1 MQIYWTLYIKDSMF
15 NPKLQF
21 TIHNKKGNARAW
33 TILLN
38 GVEVPTPVFMPVGT
52 KASIKWIFLDM
63 LRNPDY
69 RGELEPIMIM
79 LSNTFHLY
87 LRPGESLIQQSGGVQ
102 KFMNWPGLVLTDSGG
117 FQVFSL
123 WLNKKNSAWGMNKK
137 WPIVSVKEE
146 WIKFQSPIDGSKHFM
161 SPEDCVDIQSALWSD
176 IMMVLDVCS
185 PWWSDA
191 RTYKKQMDMTHRR
204 ATRQFEHLAKH
215 RDWVR
220 GVLFPIVQWWTDH
233 WLRQESIDYLSQYA
247 IDGIAVWWVSV
258 WESRELIQDI
268 TTFCWN
274 KLPYNVPRYLMGI
287 GDPETIK
294 HAIYAWFD
302 MFDCVMPTR
311 LGRHGIAYS
320 DAWNIHLRNA
330 CYRDDHTPLWPEA
343 KNGLSKVYTKA
354 YIHHL
359 LREKEMLWW
368 LILSLHNIFYLHQMV
383 AEIRKDI
390 MHW

>member
-1 MQIYWTLYIKDSMF
+1 MQLFNSILYEIIIMFDS
-15 NPKLQF
+15 KLKF
-21 TIHNKKGNARAW
+21 TVNKQKGNARAW

-38 GVEVPTPVFMPVGT
+38 GIELPTPVFMPVGT
-52 KASIKWIFLDM
+52 KASIKGIFLDM
-63 LRNPDY
+63 LNNPEY
-69 RGELEPIMIM
+69 LWELEPMMIM

-87 LRPGESLIQQSGGVQ
+87 LRPWEWIVKEAWGVQ
-102 KFMNWPGLVLTDSGG
+102 KFMNWPWLVLTDSGG

-123 WLNKKNSAWGMNKK
+123 WLNKKWTWWMNKK

-146 WIKFQSPIDGSKHFM
+146 WIKFHSPIDWSKHFM
-161 SPEDCVDIQSALWSD
+161 SPENCVDIQSALWSD

-185 PWWSDA
+185 PWWSDI

-204 ATRQFEHLAKH
+204 ATRQFEHYAANKENS
-215 RDWVR
+215 RW
-220 GVLFPIVQWWTDH
+220 VLFPIVQWWTDYE
-233 WLRQESIDYLSQYA
+233 LRQESIDYLSKYA

-258 WESRELIQDI
+258 WESRQLIQDI
-268 TTFCWN
+268 TSFCGER
-274 KLPYNVPRYLMGI
+274 LPNNVPRYLMWI
-287 GDPETIK
+287 GDPETIR

-320 DAWNIHLRNA
+320 DQGNIHIRNT
-330 CYRDDHTPLWPEA
+330 CYRNDHTPLWPNA
-343 KNGLSKVYTKA
+343 KNWLSKTYTKA

-368 LILSLHNIFYLHQMV
+368 MILSLHNIFYLHQMV
-383 AEIRKDI
+383 DEIRKEI
-390 MHW
+390 MS

>member
-1 MQIYWTLYIKDSMF
+1 MF
-15 NPKLQF
+15 DQKLQF

-33 TILLN
+33 TIFLN
-38 GVEVPTPVFMPVGT
+38 GIEVPTPVFMPVWT

-69 RGELEPIMIM
+69 LWDLEPIMIM

-87 LRPGESLIQQSGGVQ
+87 LRPWESLIKESGGVQ

-123 WLNKKNSAWGMNKK
+123 WLNKQANGGMNKK

-161 SPEDCVDIQSALWSD
+161 TPEDCVDIQSSLWSD

-185 PWWSDA
+185 PWWSDIS
-191 RTYKKQMDMTHRR
+191 TYKKQMDMTHRR
-204 ATRQFEHLAKH
+204 ATRQFEYLTKH
-215 RDWVR
+215 RDEFRW
-220 GVLFPIVQWWTDH
+220 VLFPIVQWWTDRN
-233 WLRQESIDYLSQYA
+233 LRQESIDYLSQYA

-268 TTFCWN
+268 TTFCGV
-274 KLPYNVPRYLMGI
+274 KLPDNVPRYLMGI
-287 GDPETIK
+287 GDPETIR
-294 HAIYAWFD
+294 HAIYAGFD

-320 DAWNIHLRNA
+320 DEWNIHLKNA
-330 CYRDDHTPLWPEA
+330 CYRNDYSPLWSAA
-343 KNGLSKVYTKA
+343 KNGLSKIYTKA

-383 AEIRKDI
+383 DEIRKDI
-390 MHW
+390 MNW